1 MATLYIHAGTP
12 KTGSTS
18 IQDFL
23 KLNEK
28 ALERHGILHPYIDV
42 PEIEPVAFRT
52 LRNGD
57 FLVYESAL
65 PEGEREEQEQRIYQ
79 KGFEVIKKVSKDAKK
94 ILLTDEAIW
103 VRQYRRKNFWQ
114 NVKKDAAEADCD
126 LKVIVYLRRQDL
138 YAQALWNQSVKFI
151 PHKGWTF
158 SRYLQSKAY
167 QDRRPDYYVTLCE
180 MAEIIGRENLIVRV
194 YEKDL
199 LIRSK
204 EAIFED
210 FLEAMGEEMQEDYL
224 LPEKNK
230 NERLNGNLIEIKRIM
245 NQAPY
250 YDAELLSKLHNRYF
264 VQLGMKRNEKRVS
277 YFSYEEQ
284 VKFLR
289 QYEESNRRVAKE
301 FLGREDGVLFTEPI
315 EELPKWEVNMD
326 TMYKDIILLFAEIV
340 ADQQRQL
347 NDLSWELHNPVVHF
361 KKMGKKM
368 QYKIKER
375 FR

>member
-1 MATLYIHAGTP
+1 
-12 KTGSTS
+12 
-18 IQDFL
+18 
-23 KLNEK
+23 
-28 ALERHGILHPYIDV
+28 
-42 PEIEPVAFRT
+42 
-52 LRNGD
+52 
-57 FLVYESAL
+57 
-65 PEGEREEQEQRIYQ
+65 
-79 KGFEVIKKVSKDAKK
+79 
-94 ILLTDEAIW
+94 
-103 VRQYRRKNFWQ
+103 
-114 NVKKDAAEADCD
+114 
-126 LKVIVYLRRQDL
+126 
-138 YAQALWNQSVKFI
+138 
-151 PHKGWTF
+151 
-158 SRYLQSKAY
+158 
-167 QDRRPDYYVTLCE
+167 
-180 MAEIIGRENLIVRV
+180 
-194 YEKDL
+194 
-199 LIRSK
+199 
-204 EAIFED
+204 
-210 FLEAMGEEMQEDYL
+210 
-224 LPEKNK
+224 
-230 NERLNGNLIEIKRIM
+230 M

-250 YDAELLSKLHNRYF
+250 YDAELLSKLHKRYF